1 MRTKAGYIQG
11 IFRPHNPTKYKGG
24 TPIYRSNLERIY
36 MLWLDSNPNIISW
49 GSEAVVIPYI
59 KPIDGKLHRYF
70 IDFNFTIKDRD
81 NKLHKFLIEIKPQ
94 RQCEP
99 PKNHGNKKK
108 STFLYE
114 QVTYATNQCK
124 WAAADQWAKKNG
136 YTFKVITENQV
147 KALNIGK

>member
-1 MRTKAGYIQG
+1 MLNKGYRQG
-11 IFRPHNPTKYKGG
+11 IFRPVNNTKCHS
-24 TPIYRSNLERIY
+24 TQICYRSSLELHY
-36 MLWLDSNPNIISW
+36 MRWLDSNPNIISW

-70 IDFNFTIKDRD
+70 VDFNFTIKDKNGD
-81 NKLHKFLIEIKPQ
+81 NHKFLIEIKPEK
-94 RQCEP
+94 QCRP
-99 PKNHGNKKK
+99 PINHGNKKK

-136 YTFKVITENQV
+136 YQFKVLTENQV
-147 KALNIGK
+147 KSLNIAK